1 MAVMTIFTTNMN
13 GKQYTKIDAD
23 DHLTVGDGLAMV
35 GSALLLLLQS
45 VPNKKDR
52 KKTVRRLFLEIYNAT
67 RRLNRIG

>member
-13 GKQYTKIDAD
+13 GKQYTEIDAD

-35 GSALLLLLQS
+35 GNALLLLLQS

-52 KKTVRRLFLEIYNAT
+52 KKTVRRLFLEIYKAT